1 MKSFRLTALAL
12 LVSIGLGA
20 GNNPGSGIKLISFEA
35 IQNGTKVDFKWVTSS
50 INNAMYFIIEK
61 SKDGKNFEELMKIQ
75 GSPHCYANMEYFDTD
90 YTPSEGKSFY
100 RLKHVNLDG
109 EVAIFNTVPVNY
121 FTPSPEVSLM
131 QEKGTED
138 LSLSL
143 KGFEGK
149 DVLVVLRDMKGNE
162 FYSKMFLT
170 ATKHHIVALD
180 PEAKIPGG
188 NYIITASVN
197 NKIYSKKV
205 VVR

>member
-1 MKSFRLTALAL
+1 MKTIRLTAAAL
-12 LVSIGLGA
+12 LITGFILA
-20 GNNPGSGIKLISFEA
+20 GENPVSGIKLISFEA
-35 IQNGTKVDFKWVTSS
+35 IQNGAKIDFKWVTSS

-61 SKDGKNFEELMKIQ
+61 SSDGKNFEELMKVQ
-75 GSPHCYANMEYFDTD
+75 GSPHCYPNMEYFDTD
-90 YTPSEGKSFY
+90 YAPTEGKTFY
-100 RLKHVNLDG
+100 RLKHVNTDG
-109 EVAIFNTVPVNY
+109 EVAIFNTVPVN
-121 FTPSPEVSLM
+121 FSIPIPEVSLM

-180 PEAKIPGG
+180 PESKIPSG